1 MLLLPL
7 LQLPSHMP
15 WKLLRPLPP
24 GIAATFAS
32 VTQSYA
38 LEAAAAARH
47 TVVMAWRGGGGEQDQ
62 QQWVSVRG
70 RAGVRE

>member
-47 TVVMAWRGGGGEQDQ
+47 TVVMAW
-62 QQWVSVRG
+62 
-70 RAGVRE
+70 